1 MKKVFLYLLLI
12 VLLGCRNEDVW
23 VENIKYEEES
33 RKFSVFT
40 AQSPNDTIDY
50 AKGFEI
56 LAKRYDSLYQENF
69 TRNLVLDTLGKKKIL
84 GYINFNIRTKV
95 FTNEEGD
102 KWVVFPK
109 IGQNKVINLYL
120 ALLQNNEREV
130 YFYDIDNQ
138 SDFYKDHI
146 EKFQM
151 SYERFIF
158 RKKSLLWK
166 LKTFGKVEDEDGHEY
181 IEAEPIP
188 EKEIEEVVI
197 VSPRFKGGGS
207 NGVVVSFPNIVF
219 PIFGGGCIVFDGC
232 RGGGRNGGEHS
243 SEPKKFNPDE
253 EEVEDDLDPC
263 GKTKSQIANNSKTQK
278 AINEIKD
285 HANKRTGSEIGRR
298 FHKNGNVS
306 ETPIINNHKLSV
318 GNPNELD
325 GFYHNHTG
333 LGVDIFSPQDISSLI
348 EIARFQDN
356 GNKSNAFVGVIAY
369 GDIHYVIRW
378 GNNDVYSLPTFGT
391 FTQEKL
397 NELTKQQHDDY
408 FNSFGSNQPDL
419 TKEQRLE
426 KVFYQTLDRMGNGIR
441 DNIILQKIDRSNNV
455 STINLNADGSTS
467 SNPCI

>member
-1 MKKVFLYLLLI
+1 MILLC
-12 VLLGCRNEDVW
+12 CRNEEMLIEQVSKS
-23 VENIKYEEES
+23 E
-33 RKFSVFT
+33 
-40 AQSPNDTIDY
+40 
-50 AKGFEI
+50 
-56 LAKRYDSLYQENF
+56 
-69 TRNLVLDTLGKKKIL
+69 KKKIEFFENYEK
-84 GYINFNIRTKV
+84 GINIVYPYEWLNHKEITPNTPFHQSFKMLLHNVPNLKNHIENNYGRIEWDITTEVIK
-95 FTNEEGD
+95 NETGD
-102 KWVVFPK
+102 KFVYYPIVNEDGK
-109 IGQNKVINLYL
+109 IGFIAKIMVNKENDVFGLEIQNRDNTETKLLFNKMNEIDEGKLQVLSRCNVNGICYL
-120 ALLQNNEREV
+120 PVVEIVKPKPIVPRYPSFGN
-130 YFYDIDNQ
+130 FPSFPSFPPFFKDIDY
-138 SDFYKDHI
+138 DGFYPPVACMSMVGCI
-146 EKFQM
+146 EKM
-151 SYERFIF
+151 LPP
-158 RKKSLLWK
+158 K
-166 LKTFGKVEDEDGHEY
+166 EDLIYYFLCDRTLTL
-181 IEAEPIP
+181 I
-188 EKEIEEVVI
+188 
-197 VSPRFKGGGS
+197 
-207 NGVVVSFPNIVF
+207 
-219 PIFGGGCIVFDGC
+219 
-232 RGGGRNGGEHS
+232 
-243 SEPKKFNPDE
+243 
-253 EEVEDDLDPC
+253 
-263 GKTKSQIANNSKTQK
+263 SKHRK

-306 ETPIINNHKLSV
+306 EAPIINNHKLSV

-467 SNPCI
+467 LNPCI